1 MFQGYHG
8 FSTRPVSHPEIV
20 RGKVISSRNG
30 SDIFRGN
37 EILEI
42 SVVDASRMDAT
53 SIVLGRQRIPLQS
66 GQQFPIRFEVS
77 YDKSR
82 IGHGYGGCSLQARI
96 VDRYDRLIYI
106 NDTHTEVKHKV
117 NIDVRRV

>member
-8 FSTRPVSHPEIV
+8 YSTRSVYQPANV
-20 RGKVISSRNG
+20 RGKVLSSRNG

-42 SVVDASRMDAT
+42 SVVDASRMDAS
-53 SIVLGRQRIPLQS
+53 SIVLGRQRIPLHA
-66 GQQFPIRFEVS
+66 GQQFPIRFDVS

-82 IGHGYGGCSLQARI
+82 VGQAYGGCSLQARI
-96 VDRYDRLIYI
+96 IDGYGRLLYI
-106 NDTHTEVKHKV
+106 NDTRTEVKRKV